1 MTDGGCSSARVRV
14 VTLCYQPSNPNEH
27 AKLRSE
33 LGCSLGTTCKF
44 ELLFVEPN
52 RQRLFIAVLLY
63 KHHGLGSATQGAK
76 WPSEELD
83 DCIALVRRRAH
94 GQCVADVPITVLILH
109 NSIPL

>member
-1 MTDGGCSSARVRV
+1 VLVRYN
-14 VTLCYQPSNPNEH
+14 L
-27 AKLRSE
+27 
-33 LGCSLGTTCKF
+33 
-44 ELLFVEPN
+44 LLFVEPN

-83 DCIALVRRRAH
+83 DCNALVRRRAH